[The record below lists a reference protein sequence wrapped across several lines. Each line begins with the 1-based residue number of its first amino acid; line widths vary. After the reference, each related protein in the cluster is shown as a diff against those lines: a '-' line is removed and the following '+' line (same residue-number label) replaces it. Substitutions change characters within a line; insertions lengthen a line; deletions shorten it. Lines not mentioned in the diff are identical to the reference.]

1 MCFMTK
7 MSNMTRLKY
16 IRVKIVLLVLFEK
29 TFRFELNLCS
39 FLVIQIWNVFCIVKL
54 IVVVLFIRAF
64 LFISI

>member
-39 FLVIQIWNVFCIVKL
+39 FLVIQI
-54 IVVVLFIRAF
+54 
-64 LFISI
+64 